1 MLSPWSEEKGT
12 HTMLTAVDRPMNA
25 AALATLAT
33 RATSAPAAAPPKP
46 RASADTVTLSSGPT
60 TAPVRL
66 SGIAKGVQALGNGL
80 ARVGL
85 FGGLAIGAGI
95 GLGAGLALGTVGM
108 ALPLLGGALIGFE
121 AADAHAAGQALSQGT
136 SSPAFLERQNKNR
149 SLTPATAGA
158 HIATVAGGLAAFGAG
173 LGLVGGVGG
182 MLAGV
187 GGTLALAG
195 LFLHAGGRAEKAAL
209 QG

>member
-1 MLSPWSEEKGT
+1 
-12 HTMLTAVDRPMNA
+12 MLTAVDRPMNA